1 MKIDGSTAWRSITQS
16 ISDRSLSDA
25 LAGLRHVELANE
37 CLIAIPAER
46 DGHQSN
52 GIPAPARDIHRAGSP
67 CLQALQRQITL
78 RSEAFLTSPSMRICP
93 TTTWNGFR
101 LARCFARGA
110 IWQPIPASAT
120 QNRPMTG
127 LHPSSDCSSDRF
139 KALSCPLLIRGK
151 CIFFIFGTICYINP
165 EIAI

>member
-52 GIPAPARDIHRAGSP
+52 GIPAPARDIHRA
-67 CLQALQRQITL
+67 
-78 RSEAFLTSPSMRICP
+78 SEYA
-93 TTTWNGFR
+93 
-101 LARCFARGA
+101 
-110 IWQPIPASAT
+110 
-120 QNRPMTG
+120 
-127 LHPSSDCSSDRF
+127 LHPPGTAF
-139 KALSCPLLIRGK
+139 GLLGVLLEGLPGK
-151 CIFFIFGTICYINP
+151 RHRLPPPRTAP
-165 EIAI
+165 

>member
-1 MKIDGSTAWRSITQS
+1 MKIDGSTAWRSITQP

-67 CLQALQRQITL
+67 CLQALQRQIAL
-78 RSEAFLTSPSMRICP
+78 RGEAFLTSPSMRICP
-93 TTTWNGFR
+93 TTTWNDFR
-101 LARCFARGA
+101 LARCFARG
-110 IWQPIPASAT
+110 SLG
-120 QNRPMTG
+120 NRHRLLPCPQAPQWHLAVFRLRLVISPSKLTRPTG
-127 LHPSSDCSSDRF
+127 PSEAD
-139 KALSCPLLIRGK
+139 
-151 CIFFIFGTICYINP
+151 YI
-165 EIAI
+165 AQ

>member
-52 GIPAPARDIHRAGSP
+52 GIPAPARDIAEQAHHAYRYLRGRLP
-67 CLQALQRQITL
+67 CVVKP
-78 RSEAFLTSPSMRICP
+78 F
-93 TTTWNGFR
+93 
-101 LARCFARGA
+101 
-110 IWQPIPASAT
+110 
-120 QNRPMTG
+120 
-127 LHPSSDCSSDRF
+127 
-139 KALSCPLLIRGK
+139 
-151 CIFFIFGTICYINP
+151 
-165 EIAI
+165 